1 MVLGRTEDCG
11 EGEPQVAAAEVS
23 EGGAVGDPGSDA
35 ILE

>member
-1 MVLGRTEDCG
+1 MVPGRAEDCG
-11 EGEPQVAAAEVS
+11 VGEPHVAAAEVS